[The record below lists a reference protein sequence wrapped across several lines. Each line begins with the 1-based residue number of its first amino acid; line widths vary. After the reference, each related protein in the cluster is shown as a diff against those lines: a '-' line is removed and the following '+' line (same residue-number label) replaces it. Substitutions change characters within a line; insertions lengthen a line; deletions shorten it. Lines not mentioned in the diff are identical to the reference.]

1 MNTKLAK
8 RGLVG
13 LGAVVLSATLAVVPA
28 FSASAAIVPTVGS
41 AHPFYL
47 VDLGD
52 GSALAAGTVKGWND
66 DVAGN
71 PQASDPDFT
80 HAFAIP
86 SGTATARTF
95 ISPRGQESNISA
107 WNAYGPL
114 GTNTGNILF
123 PNMKPSA
130 NTSTGLGSPSG
141 SGGVANAGGDYS
153 LGIAFLDMNNHV
165 IETDFTFITVT
176 ANANA
181 NLATWTFDVPVPAT
195 PKPNFASFAATS
207 GASAVVGATAVQ
219 FDATSANANKTVDV
233 WLEGAT
239 AKAATLT
246 LDASGKAIYTS
257 ISGLTAGTRLALT
270 DSGSAPAVV
279 DAWITAA
286 AVPAPTTAPTS
297 TTDAATQVTV
307 ANPASGATT
316 ITVPAG
322 AGNANKTFNV
332 YAWSTPTSLG
342 QVTTDASGNATVDV
356 SSLAP
361 GVQHTVALTDPN
373 TGTYAAWGTFTLT
386 SPTAGSSTVSADVT
400 NSGKFAL
407 EGVAAAINLT
417 PAAAVARGATTTA
430 VPLGAIKVTDDRNAL
445 LGWTLKADATDF
457 TSGSNTIAKSA
468 LGIAPA
474 IVSGVTDGITLG
486 AAQVAGSASYPV
498 ATLAQATAGYGTL
511 AVGTSLNADLTFKA
525 PNNAVSGT
533 YTSTL
538 TLTLA
543 SK

>member
-1 MNTKLAK
+1 MNSKLAK
-8 RGLVG
+8 RGLIG
-13 LGAVVLSATLAVVPA
+13 LGAAVLSATLVAVPA
-28 FSASAAIVPTVGS
+28 FAANAAVVPTVGS
-41 AHPFYL
+41 AHPLYL
-47 VDLGD
+47 ISDED
-52 GSALAAGTVKGWND
+52 GSGFPAGTVKGWND
-66 DVAGN
+66 SVLAD
-71 PQASDPDFT
+71 PQPSDPNYQNS
-80 HAFAIP
+80 FAVP
-86 SGTATARTF
+86 SGTVSVKTF
-95 ISPRGQESNISA
+95 ISPRGQESSVSS
-107 WNAYGPL
+107 WNAYGAL
-114 GTNTGNILF
+114 GLTPGGILL
-123 PNMKPSA
+123 PNLKPSG
-130 NTSTGLGSPSG
+130 NTNAGLGSPSG
-141 SGGVANAGGDYS
+141 SGAVANAGGDYS
-153 LGIAFLDMNNHV
+153 LGIAFLNNANQV
-165 IETDFTFITVT
+165 IEADYTFITVT

-195 PKPNFASFAATS
+195 PKPNFAGFAATS

-219 FDATSANANKTVDV
+219 FSATAANANKTVDV
-233 WLEGAT
+233 WLEGASS
-239 AKAATLT
+239 KAATLT
-246 LDASGKAIYTS
+246 LDASGNAIYTS
-257 ISGLTAGTRLALT
+257 ITGLTAGTRLALT

-286 AVPAPTTAPTS
+286 AVAAPTTAPNS
-297 TTDAATQVTV
+297 TTDPSTQVTV

-316 ITVPAG
+316 ISVPAG
-322 AGNANKTFNV
+322 AGNANKTYNV
-332 YAWSTPTSLG
+332 YAWSNPTSLG
-342 QVTTDASGNATVDV
+342 QVTTDGSGNATVDV

-361 GVQHTVALTDPN
+361 GVQHTVALTDPH
-373 TGTYAAWGTFTLT
+373 TGAYVAWGTFTLT
-386 SPTAGSSTVSADVT
+386 SPTAGSSTVTADVT

-407 EGVAAAINLT
+407 EGVASSINLT

-445 LGWTLKADATDF
+445 LGWTLKADASDF

-468 LGIAPA
+468 LGIAPN

-498 ATLAQATAGYGTL
+498 ATLAQAAAGYGTL